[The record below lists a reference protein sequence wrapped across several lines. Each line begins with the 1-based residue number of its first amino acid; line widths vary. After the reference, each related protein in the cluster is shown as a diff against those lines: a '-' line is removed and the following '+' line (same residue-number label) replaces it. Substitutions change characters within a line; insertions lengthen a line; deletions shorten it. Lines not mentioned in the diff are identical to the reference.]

1 LAESEDKF
9 SAERKESL
17 GQTARKLRKIAE
29 KKRENGDRK
38 GTERG
43 AKMGAKMSEKRGQC
57 TPFFHET
64 RCSKNQTE
72 HQTEL
77 GRCGKSTRAALVLN
91 RYVKI
96 GTAQPCTVGSV
107 VTIEYFFVC

>member
-1 LAESEDKF
+1 LAESEERF
-9 SAERKESL
+9 GAERKESL
-17 GQTARKLRKIAE
+17 GETARKLRKIAE

-43 AKMGAKMSEKRGQC
+43 AKMSEKRGQC

-64 RCSKNQTE
+64 RCSKNQTENQTE

-96 GTAQPCTVGSV
+96 GTAQPCTVGRV
-107 VTIEYFFVC
+107 VPVIYNLVT